1 MRGKRVLGLLLLCI
15 FCSSCV
21 LDSGNVSLDTEG
33 TEHSI
38 TQIEDVVYSM
48 HREAGEGR
56 FFDVEIHY
64 PQLADGTEEKK
75 AAVNERLKDAAFA
88 IYGANAET
96 EIEALNAEF
105 EKMDRNESLN
115 VTYELLEVNEEA
127 ISVVYSVDS
136 FDGSRPYMQ
145 QYMVTVDR
153 QKGQY
158 LYFDDVEV
166 ALGEKFPDIPKA
178 YYKVLKQYED
188 ILKEKNLNIN
198 DCMEKFYVG
207 GEWEYVDMELYVAGW
222 DDGIYYSLYDL
233 TGDGFPELLM
243 GWMDSVET
251 VYWPYVMYTV
261 GDGETIE
268 KYTFGAMPTVVC
280 DNGAIITYGHVEYVM
295 IMQFQVDTGQWRYV
309 DVWSEDNVNVW
320 SEERPEDIK
329 RYYSSEFEGEY
340 TLEKGEQKEEISQM
354 DYNRIIDQ
362 YKTTPVMLEWALFH

>member
-1 MRGKRVLGLLLLCI
+1 MRGKRLLGLLLLCI

-48 HREAGEGR
+48 HREAREGTI
-56 FFDVEIHY
+56 F
-64 PQLADGTEEKK
+64 
-75 AAVNERLKDAAFA
+75 
-88 IYGANAET
+88 
-96 EIEALNAEF
+96 
-105 EKMDRNESLN
+105 
-115 VTYELLEVNEEA
+115 
-127 ISVVYSVDS
+127 
-136 FDGSRPYMQ
+136 
-145 QYMVTVDR
+145 
-153 QKGQY
+153 
-158 LYFDDVEV
+158 DVEV

>member
-1 MRGKRVLGLLLLCI
+1 MRGKRLLGLLLLCI
-15 FCSSCV
+15 FCSSCA

-38 TQIEDVVYSM
+38 
-48 HREAGEGR
+48 
-56 FFDVEIHY
+56 
-64 PQLADGTEEKK
+64 
-75 AAVNERLKDAAFA
+75 
-88 IYGANAET
+88 AET
-96 EIEALNAEF
+96 EALNAEF
-105 EKMDRNESLN
+105 EKMDRNKSLN
-115 VTYELLEVNEEA
+115 VAYELRFYEDFVRGEITDTEKKLVE
-127 ISVVYSVDS
+127 
-136 FDGSRPYMQ
+136 
-145 QYMVTVDR
+145 
-153 QKGQY
+153 
-158 LYFDDVEV
+158 DD
-166 ALGEKFPDIPKA
+166 LGEKFPDIPRE
-178 YYKVLKQYED
+178 YYKVLEQYED
-188 ILKEKNLNIN
+188 ILKEEYLNLN

-207 GEWEYVDMELYVAGW
+207 GEWEYVNMELYVAGW

-268 KYTFGAMPTVVC
+268 NYTFGAMPTVVC

-295 IMQFQVDTGQWRYV
+295 IMQFQADTGQWRYV

-320 SEERPEDIK
+320 SEERPKDTK
-329 RYYSSEFEGEY
+329 RYYSREFEGEY

-362 YKTTPVMLEWALFH
+362 YKTTSVMLEWALFH